1 MILKE
6 TTHQTLRVEK
16 RERRPSGVW
25 RKRRMWRTWNI
36 HIGDWSS
43 SPRGLSLSPQ
53 CLPSASAI
61 LLLALP
67 PQDHTFILIVPLVL

>member
-16 RERRPSGVW
+16 CERRSSGVW
-25 RKRRMWRTWNI
+25 CKRRIWGT
-36 HIGDWSS
+36 WSS
-43 SPRGLSLSPQ
+43 SPWGLSLSPHR
-53 CLPSASAI
+53 LPSASPI